1 MLDRWLR
8 VPKDRVLA
16 ALVPPLERVHPT
28 TITVVA
34 AGVGLAAAGAAAT
47 SLYLPALGLWLLN
60 RTLDGL
66 DGTLARRTGKQSDL
80 GGYLDILLDF
90 VVYAALPL
98 GLAYAA
104 GTVAA
109 WAAVAIL
116 LASFYVNAGSWLY
129 LAALLEKRNVGAAAQ
144 GEQTTVTMPP
154 GVIEGTET
162 VLFYVVL
169 LLFPAWLV
177 PLALAMAALTLIS
190 SAQRVWWAA
199 RHL

>member
-8 VPKDRVLA
+8 VPKEQILA

-34 AGVGLAAAGAAAT
+34 AGVGLAAAGAAAA

-66 DGTLARRTGKQSDL
+66 DGTVARRTGKQSDI

-90 VVYAALPL
+90 VVYAAIPL

-104 GTVAA
+104 GSLAA
-109 WAAVAIL
+109 WAAVAVL
-116 LASFYVNAGSWLY
+116 LAAFYVNAGSWLY
-129 LAALLEKRNVGAAAQ
+129 LAALLEKRNAGAAAQ
-144 GEQTTVTMPP
+144 GELTTVTMPP
-154 GVIEGTET
+154 ALIEGTET
-162 VLFYVVL
+162 VIFYIVL

-177 PLALAMAALTLIS
+177 PFALTMAALTLFS
-190 SAQRVWWAA
+190 SVQRVWWAA
-199 RHL
+199 RHP